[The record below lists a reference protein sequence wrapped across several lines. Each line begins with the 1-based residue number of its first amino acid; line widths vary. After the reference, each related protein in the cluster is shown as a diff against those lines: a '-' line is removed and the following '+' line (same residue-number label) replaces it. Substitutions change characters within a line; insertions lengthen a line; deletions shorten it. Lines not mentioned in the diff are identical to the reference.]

1 MEVKT
6 QMETKSRLIFN
17 NKEFIYYDINK
28 VGKNID
34 KLPYSVRVLLESLL
48 RKADGIIYTDD
59 SIDTI
64 LDYKNSIGKKDIPFL
79 PARVILQD
87 FTGVPAILDLTAMKE
102 ALKEDNKS
110 DLINPSIPVELVID
124 HSLQV
129 DNYKDEKSLND
140 NIKREFERNKE
151 RYEFLNWAENSIA
164 GVRIIP
170 PSNGIIH
177 QINLEYL
184 ARVVMKDEVDGETI
198 LYPDTVFGTDSHT
211 TMVNA
216 LGVIGWGVGGIEA
229 EAAMLNQPSYIVIPK
244 VMGVRL
250 ENSLKEGVTATD
262 LALTITKILRD
273 KGVVGDFVEFFGE
286 GYSSLSLSDRAT
298 IANMAPEYGATTGF
312 FPVDNETL
320 SYLLLTG
327 RDEEEV
333 SLIKEY
339 LVTNKMFYEEDNNIE
354 YTDVIEV
361 DLSCIKPSISGP
373 KRPQDLTPL
382 SEVKDN
388 FLKAFP
394 VENKEKSKVILK
406 NGEEVIIEE
415 GSIVIAAITSCT
427 NTSNPSVMIAA
438 GLLAKKAYE
447 MGLKIPGYVKS
458 SLTPGSKVVK
468 EYLDNSG
475 LTKYLN
481 KMGFYIN
488 GYGCATCIG
497 NSGPIDENLEKSI
510 KENNYIVSSV
520 LSGNRNFEGRIH
532 QSVKANYLAS
542 PPLVIAYA
550 IAGNIKIDLYSEPIS
565 VVDGKEIYLK
575 DIWPSSKE
583 ISEVLNSFVTP
594 EIFKKVYG
602 NIGKDNG
609 EWDNTSASKKDEFE
623 FRENSTY
630 IRKPPFFEN
639 EFNNASE
646 AILENMRVLAKFDEL
661 VTTDHISPAGNIRED
676 LPAAKYLLSKG
687 VSKEEFNTYGSRRGN
702 HEVMMRGTFANI
714 RIKNSFMNGA
724 EGGNTIFWPENKE
737 MSIFEASEKYKE
749 INTEVIIL
757 AGKDYGMGSSR
768 DWAAKGPYLLGVK
781 AVIAE
786 SYERIHRSNL
796 VMMGILPL
804 QYMDGE
810 NADTL
815 NLKGDEV
822 YSIKTEDIF
831 NNKYI
836 KVEVRKDDIV
846 IKEFE
851 VRVRFDSEVEKE
863 YYKNNGILNMVIN
876 KIKNK

>member
-1 MEVKT
+1 
-6 QMETKSRLIFN
+6 METKSRLIFN

-48 RKADGIIYTDD
+48 RKADGKIYTDD
-59 SIDTI
+59 YIDTI

-110 DLINPSIPVELVID
+110 DLIKPSIPVELVID

-609 EWDNTSASKKDEFE
+609 EWDNTSTSKKDEFE

>member
-286 GYSSLSLSDRAT
+286 GYNSLSLSDRAT

>member
-1 MEVKT
+1 M
-6 QMETKSRLIFN
+6 
-17 NKEFIYYDINK
+17 D
-28 VGKNID
+28 
-34 KLPYSVRVLLESLL
+34 
-48 RKADGIIYTDD
+48 
-59 SIDTI
+59 
-64 LDYKNSIGKKDIPFL
+64 
-79 PARVILQD
+79 
-87 FTGVPAILDLTAMKE
+87 
-102 ALKEDNKS
+102 
-110 DLINPSIPVELVID
+110 
-124 HSLQV
+124 
-129 DNYKDEKSLND
+129 
-140 NIKREFERNKE
+140 
-151 RYEFLNWAENSIA
+151 
-164 GVRIIP
+164 
-170 PSNGIIH
+170 
-177 QINLEYL
+177 
-184 ARVVMKDEVDGETI
+184 
-198 LYPDTVFGTDSHT
+198 
-211 TMVNA
+211 
-216 LGVIGWGVGGIEA
+216 
-229 EAAMLNQPSYIVIPK
+229 
-244 VMGVRL
+244 
-250 ENSLKEGVTATD
+250 
-262 LALTITKILRD
+262 
-273 KGVVGDFVEFFGE
+273 
-286 GYSSLSLSDRAT
+286 
-298 IANMAPEYGATTGF
+298 
-312 FPVDNETL
+312 
-320 SYLLLTG
+320 
-327 RDEEEV
+327 
-333 SLIKEY
+333 
-339 LVTNKMFYEEDNNIE
+339 
-354 YTDVIEV
+354 
-361 DLSCIKPSISGP
+361 
-373 KRPQDLTPL
+373 
-382 SEVKDN
+382 
-388 FLKAFP
+388 
-394 VENKEKSKVILK
+394 
-406 NGEEVIIEE
+406 GEEVFIED
-415 GSIVIAAITSCT
+415 GSVVIAAITSCT

-458 SLTPGSKVVK
+458 SLTPGSRVVK

-510 KENNYIVSSV
+510 KENNFIVSSV

-532 QSVKANYLAS
+532 QAVKANYLAS

-550 IAGNIKIDLYSEPIS
+550 IAGNIKTDLYSEPIS

-583 ISEVLNSFVTP
+583 ISEVLNRFVTP
-594 EIFKKVYG
+594 EIYNKVYK

-609 EWDNTSASKKDEFE
+609 EWDNTNASKKADFE
-623 FRENSTY
+623 FREDSTY

>member
-1 MEVKT
+1 MEVKI

-110 DLINPSIPVELVID
+110 DLIKPSIPVELVID

-609 EWDNTSASKKDEFE
+609 EWDNTSTSKKDEFE